1 MKKLLSVLLSATLLV
16 SGMALFAACTPNEP
30 DPEPVSPTLKIV
42 GDVQELYGGEN
53 GWPQAV
59 LVAKK
64 DFIAE
69 NTAFVEDFIA
79 AMQANEGWL
88 AAEDTQPQAIV
99 DAITDHLGGANPTFN
114 AKNLTK
120 EVIAN
125 CAIRFEAAAD
135 CKEEVNAFLQSLTA
149 VGVQGLSVSD
159 DFYYQPDSDDQGS
172 AATEVVADVY
182 APDGAPALSLAQ
194 LMSEDMQFGEGNTVT
209 YNVVAASSI
218 QTFVTGEEPQAE
230 LCVLPVNAAAKL
242 LGKGEVY
249 QMLGTVTHGNIY
261 VLSAASKG
269 YADLTSANLK
279 EQLLGKTVGCIQLD
293 NVVGLTLKV
302 VLDNSDIPF
311 EVIEDVSEATADDVV
326 YLLNISDP
334 ATMITPAAP
343 YDYMVAAEPVVS
355 AKVNASAN
363 AAK

>member
-1 MKKLLSVLLSATLLV
+1 MFSLRAGSFFTPAVPILHVRSKNMKKLLSVLLSAMLLV

-30 DPEPVSPTLKIV
+30 GDPIV
-42 GDVQELYGGEN
+42 V
-53 GWPQAV
+53 P
-59 LVAKK
+59 
-64 DFIAE
+64 
-69 NTAFVEDFIA
+69 
-79 AMQANEGWL
+79 
-88 AAEDTQPQAIV
+88 
-99 DAITDHLGGANPTFN
+99 
-114 AKNLTK
+114 
-120 EVIAN
+120 
-125 CAIRFEAAAD
+125 
-135 CKEEVNAFLQSLTA
+135 
-149 VGVQGLSVSD
+149 SD
-159 DFYYQPDSDDQGS
+159 P
-172 AATEVVADVY
+172 VVADVY

-218 QTFVTGEEPQAE
+218 QTYVTGEEPQAE

-242 LGKGEVY
+242 LGKGDVY

-355 AKVNASAN
+355 AKVNASAK
-363 AAK
+363 AA